1 MSEHANEDILPLG
14 AWRPEIHA
22 ALVDTITRF
31 GITSPDYDPERPPL
45 ALIDCDGG
53 LMHHDL
59 GEAMMRYLITRRHL
73 NTDRGFWNVLIPDR
87 MGRDALSAAHK
98 AVAGRSDAEVRDTA
112 AFRRYRAGMFG
123 VHESLRHS
131 EDRTAACL
139 FSARLLRGLHERTVA
154 DLVEEVLDYEL
165 DRPLS
170 SEDIPAGPPFSG
182 ISVPS
187 GIRVYHE
194 MLGLLQ
200 TLETYGF
207 STWLI
212 GSANLYVMRA
222 LARRIGFPEERVLGL
237 ELQTQSGRYTER
249 PVDLIPVGED
259 KLELYLDAVGRSPVI
274 ALGASMSDF
283 DILENCEGVSVVV
296 DQGDD
301 ELLAQAEQNGW
312 FVQGALTV

>member
-1 MSEHANEDILPLG
+1 MTEHANEDFLPLG
-14 AWRPEIHA
+14 AWDPEIHT
-22 ALVDTITRF
+22 ALVDNITRH
-31 GITSPDYDPERPPL
+31 GITSPGYDPERPPL

-53 LMHHDL
+53 LMYHEL

-73 NTDRGFWNVLIPDR
+73 NTDRGFWSALIPDR

-98 AVAGRSDAEVRDTA
+98 AVAGRNDAEVRDTA

-123 VHESLRHS
+123 VYESLRQS
-131 EDRTAACL
+131 EDPGAASL
-139 FSARLLRGLHERTVA
+139 FAARVLRGLHERTVA

-170 SEDIPAGPPFSG
+170 TEDIAAGPPFSA

-200 TLETYGF
+200 ALETYGF

-212 GSANLYVMRA
+212 GSANIYVMRA

-237 ELQTQSGRYTER
+237 ELQTQSGRYTDR
-249 PVDLIPVGED
+249 PVEQVPIGED
-259 KLELYLDAVGRSPVI
+259 KLELYLDVVGRSPLI
-274 ALGASMSDF
+274 AVGASANDYDF
-283 DILENCEGVSVVV
+283 LENCEGVSILV

-301 ELLAQAEQNGW
+301 DVIAYAQEKGW
-312 FVQGALTV
+312 FVQGPLTV